1 MSIQL
6 KTVVLCEDHQ
16 IVSDGLNSLIQ
27 SFDGFEVIKAV
38 SNYKALKEYFAKAL
52 PDVLVLDLNLPD
64 KNGLEILKEFR
75 DSGLAVP
82 TIVLTM
88 YNKSSIIQKSK
99 SLGAQGFLLKNC
111 SSEDLED
118 ALNHVIQSPKF
129 YYGEGVRRALEKSTN
144 SSDDFSKH
152 IQLTPREKEIVI
164 CLCEGKKVP
173 DIAEIMNI
181 SPLTVETHKKNIYKK
196 LGVDSNVKLV
206 NFAHENQLI

>member
-1 MSIQL
+1 MNTNP
-6 KTVVLCEDHQ
+6 KTVVLCEDHL
-16 IVSDGLNSLIQ
+16 IVSDGLSSLIH
-27 SFDGFEVIKAV
+27 SFKGFQVIKAV
-38 SNYKALKEYFAKAL
+38 SNYKALLDFFSKGL
-52 PDVLVLDLNLPD
+52 PDILVLDLNLPD
-64 KNGLEILKEFR
+64 KNGMEILREFR
-75 DSGLAVP
+75 ENGIEVP
-82 TIVLTM
+82 TLVLTM

-99 SLGAQGFLLKNC
+99 SLGARGFLLKNC

-118 ALNHVIQSPKF
+118 ALNHVVQSEKF
-129 YYGEGVRRALEKSTN
+129 YYGEGVRRALEN
-144 SSDDFSKH
+144 SRGQADDFTKSV
-152 IQLTPREKEIVI
+152 QLTPREKEIVI